1 MTTRILMVED
11 DENLRRA
18 LALTLRARGYQV
30 TDVATGRAALDQLAG
45 HPFDVVILDLGLPD
59 MDGVEVIRHADP
71 ARAVPIIVLSARR
84 DEIDKVRAL
93 DAGADDYM
101 TKPFGVDELLA
112 RVRAAV
118 RRTTS
123 APDTRIV
130 RTRDFTIDLGMKSV
144 ALASHEPVH
153 LTPTEWGV
161 LETLVRANGLL
172 VTTADLL
179 DEVWGPGYEKQGNYL
194 RVYVGQLRR
203 KLEPDPS
210 APRYFITSPGLGYR
224 FAISGGATES
234 PAESPSD
241 QPSG

>member
-1 MTTRILMVED
+1 VTAVLLVED

-18 LALTLRARGYQV
+18 LTLTLHARGYQV
-30 TDVATGRAALDQLAG
+30 TDVGAGRAALDELAR
-45 HPFDVVILDLGLPD
+45 HRFDVVILDLGLPD
-59 MDGVEVIRHADP
+59 VDGVEVIRRVRED
-71 ARAVPIIVLSARR
+71 RVVPIVVLSARR
-84 DEIDKVRAL
+84 DEVDKVRAL

-112 RVRAAV
+112 RLRAAV
-118 RRTTS
+118 RRSGKSRDQRT
-123 APDTRIV
+123 V
-130 RTRDFTIDLGMKSV
+130 RTDDFAVDLGTKAV
-144 ALASHEPVH
+144 TDRAGRPVH

-179 DEVWGPGYEKQGNYL
+179 TEVWGPGYETQANYL

-210 APRYFITSPGLGYR
+210 EPRYLITTPGLGYR
-224 FAISGGATES
+224 FEVGG
-234 PAESPSD
+234 SPS
-241 QPSG
+241 G